1 MKPTESGSSAYAE
14 LGVPVGSALDVARRA
29 WRTAALLTHP
39 DRGGDP
45 AAFNR
50 KRAAWAAVRSRANV
64 GPARVDPDPPR
75 PWTRARAINRAVEL
89 DLQVEDMGDDTGV
102 TADGDE
108 VVWFSDAGVEI
119 EGELWT
125 WAELDDDLMADVFDL
140 AGAVQGPLA

>member
-1 MKPTESGSSAYAE
+1 MTARNDTEAWAE
-14 LGVPVGSALDVARRA
+14 LGLPAGSSLDGARRA

-50 KRAAWAAVRSRANV
+50 KREAWETIRGLASGRPHLVV
-64 GPARVDPDPPR
+64 VPDPPR
-75 PWTRARAINRAVEL
+75 PWTRARATNRAVEL
-89 DLQVEDMGDDTGV
+89 DLQVENMGDDTGV

-119 EGELWT
+119 DGELYLWT
-125 WAELDDDLMADVFDL
+125 ELDDDLMLSVFDL
-140 AGAVQGPLA
+140 AGAELRQVD